1 MDTKTFLE
9 AVLPP
14 EGPYCIFAARASDER
29 RVQKFY
35 TTLDVVVDAANGF
48 NGDGFDV
55 YFALASLV
63 EAKNRK
69 VDNVSHLGSLFL
81 DLDCG
86 PMKEY
91 ATQAEAFTS
100 LKDFCKVLKLP
111 KPLIINSGRGV
122 HVYWPL
128 SEPVALVEWLPIA
141 ERLKFMCKKHGL
153 KADPAVTSDAAR
165 VLRVVNTHNYKTD
178 PPTLVEPFH
187 EQVITKVG
195 FDTFSELLGGESIPA
210 PKKYTPPTNNSV
222 TDLLHQN
229 MQSNFKD
236 ILGKTMAGR
245 GCDQLRSI
253 VLEQETTS
261 EPMWRAGLSIA
272 KFCSDADKAAH
283 LISRKHAGY
292 TALDTAEKL
301 NLIKGPYLCSTFD
314 QHNPNVC
321 PKCPNWGKVKS
332 PITLGN
338 RVREADKEET
348 VEAPAVNLPNAP
360 KNKYVIP
367 TYPRPY
373 FRGASG
379 GVYYRTTNNDGDID
393 EKCLYHN
400 DLYVVR
406 RLRDPEMGEAIVM
419 RLHLPKDGVRE
430 FTVPLTAVTSRDEFR
445 KYMSMQG
452 VGVAKPDDLMQYT
465 ITWVNEMQAT
475 SMADEAHTQ
484 FGWADDDANSF
495 ILGNQQV
502 FADRVEFN
510 PPSTGTVSLFPAFEP
525 RGDLESWKKEVVG
538 FYERDD
544 LELHQYVF
552 GVAFGSPLVQ
562 FTPINCATMHIHSKD
577 SGVGKTTTLKAALTL
592 YGNPDELMLQERD
605 TYNIKMNRAERL
617 RSVMLGMDEITNT
630 PSKQLSDIAYQF
642 TSGKQ
647 RGRMTS
653 SANVERH
660 RGGSWKLLAVTTGNT
675 SIIERI
681 SITKAAP
688 KAEAQR
694 ILEVK
699 VGRKLFDTKEETDV
713 LGMSLE
719 NNYGLAAIP
728 YLQWVMQNKEQV
740 KQMLAKTQARVDQ
753 AAGLTAENRFWS
765 VHVACTLT
773 GLIIAKKMGLID
785 FDIEKIY
792 KWALG
797 MVKNNKIA
805 ATDMNSSVEET
816 LNDYFS
822 ENWGSFLWIKST
834 DDLRGNTE
842 RIIPEIMPRGQLV
855 GRYETDVKKAY
866 LIPKPLKAWCAKQ
879 QINYSSFI
887 EDINVKL
894 GGSKKKMRLSKG
906 THLNLPPTQVIVV
919 DFAVE
924 GQDAED
930 TETSPFAS

>member
-1 MDTKTFLE
+1 MDTKTFLS

-14 EGPYCIFAARASDER
+14 EGPYCVFAARASDER

-35 TTLDVVVDAANGF
+35 NTLDFVVDATVGF
-48 NGDGFDV
+48 NNDGFDV

-69 VDNVSHLGSLFL
+69 VDNVSHLNSFFL

-86 PMKEY
+86 PLKEY
-91 ATQAEAFTS
+91 ATQAEAVTD
-100 LKDFCKVLKLP
+100 LKAFCKKLNLP
-111 KPLIINSGRGV
+111 KPLAINSGRGV

-128 SEPVALVEWLPIA
+128 SEPVALMEWLPVA
-141 ERLKFMCKKHGL
+141 EQLKLMCKTHGL
-153 KADPAVTSDAAR
+153 KADAAVTADAAR
-165 VLRVVNTHNYKTD
+165 VLRPINTHNYKSD
-178 PPTLVEPFH
+178 PPSLVGPFF
-187 EQVITKVG
+187 EGVITTIDYDK
-195 FDTFSELLGGESIPA
+195 FSGLLGGDPLAA
-210 PKKYTPPTNNSV
+210 PKKYTPQTNNSV

-236 ILGKTMAGR
+236 ILNKTMGGR
-245 GCDQLRSI
+245 GCAQLRSI

-283 LISRKHAGY
+283 LISKKHAGY
-292 TALDTAEKL
+292 SALDTKEKL
-301 NLIKGPYLCSTFD
+301 DLIKGPYLCSTFD
-314 QHNPNVC
+314 QHNPDVC
-321 PKCPNWGKVKS
+321 PHCPNWGKVKS

-338 RVREADKEET
+338 RVKEADTPET
-348 VEAPAVNLPNAP
+348 VEAPAVNLPNTP
-360 KNKYVIP
+360 QNKYVIP
-367 TYPRPY
+367 VYPKPY
-373 FRGASG
+373 FRGANG
-379 GVYYRTTNNDGDID
+379 GVYYRTTNSDGDVD

-406 RLRDPEMGEAIVM
+406 RLRDPEVGEAIVM

-452 VGVAKPDDLMQYT
+452 IAVSKPDELMQYAT
-465 ITWVNEMQAT
+465 TWVNEMQAT

-484 FGWADDDANSF
+484 FGWTDDDANSF
-495 ILGNQQV
+495 ILGNQEV

-510 PPSTGTVSLFPAFEP
+510 PPATGTLSLFPAFEP
-525 RGDLESWKKEVVG
+525 RGSLTEWRRDIVG
-538 FYERDD
+538 FYEGEG
-544 LELHQYVF
+544 LELHQYIF
-552 GVAFGSPLVQ
+552 GTAFGSPLVQ
-562 FTPINCATMHIHSKD
+562 FTPINCATMHIHSKE
-577 SGVGKTTTLKAALTL
+577 SGVGKTTTLKAALSV
-592 YGNPDELMLQERD
+592 YGDPDELMLQERD

-617 RSVMLGMDEITNT
+617 HSVLLGMDEITNT

-660 RGGSWKLLAVTTGNT
+660 RGVAWKLLAVTTGNT

-699 VGRKLFDTKEETDV
+699 VERKLFDTKEETDA
-713 LGMSLE
+713 LGMAIES
-719 NNYGLAAIP
+719 NYGLAAIP
-728 YLQWVMQNKEQV
+728 YLQYVMKNKDSV
-740 KQMLAKTQARVDQ
+740 KKMLAQTQLRVDQ

-773 GLIIAKKMGLID
+773 GLIIAKKMKLIN
-785 FDIEKIY
+785 FDIEKVFN
-792 KWALG
+792 WAIAT
-797 MVKNNKIA
+797 VKRNKVA
-805 ATDMNSSVEET
+805 STDMNASVEET

-822 ENWGSFLWIKST
+822 EHWGNFLWIKST
-834 DDLRGNTE
+834 DDLRGTVENV
-842 RIIPEIMPRGQLV
+842 IPEIMPRGALV

-866 LIPKPLKAWCAKQ
+866 LIPKPLKSWCAKQ

-887 EDINVKL
+887 DDLNLKL
-894 GGSKKKMRLSKG
+894 GGSTRMMRLSKG
-906 THLNLPPTQVIVV
+906 THLNLPPTRVIVV

-924 GQDAED
+924 GHDED
-930 TETSPFAS
+930 VETSPFAP